1 MNSNK
6 NLLIQGSKTGIAKK
20 MPKKLERS
28 ILDIRMNQSAA
39 AINDDINITQNSIY
53 LTPSKKLES

>member
-1 MNSNK
+1 
-6 NLLIQGSKTGIAKK
+6 